1 MKRLSL
7 TPDDTT
13 YELILREAYSRLK
26 DATPTG
32 RAIQKKA
39 VHLVLE
45 AVMLAYPSD
54 SILCDKCGKLF
65 SIEADEGSIR
75 EEGAFCNKHVPKAD
89 GNRLP
94 GFER

>member
-39 VHLVLE
+39 VHNYDTVRSGLSRHRELIYRQ
-45 AVMLAYPSD
+45 ASTAISRALISPS
-54 SILCDKCGKLF
+54 
-65 SIEADEGSIR
+65 
-75 EEGAFCNKHVPKAD
+75 
-89 GNRLP
+89 
-94 GFER
+94 